1 MVKVSL
7 ILTTY
12 NCADNLKRTLKS
24 IEEQDY
30 PDIEVV
36 IKDGGSTDGTVDV
49 IRDYAEHSRY
59 PVQWVSEK
67 DEGIYDAMNTG
78 YSLSTGEVVAFFN
91 DRFYR
96 KDAVSR
102 IVSVIKG
109 ADPADGK
116 MYDGVH
122 SDLIYAENGKAVR
135 YWKMGEG
142 TIQQGWMPAHP
153 TLFLWRRVYEK
164 YGLYDSS
171 YRCSADYEFMVRILK
186 DGAVRLAYIPEV
198 LVEMYYGGT
207 SSGGIGNY
215 LLSLKEAHRALRE
228 NQVKRSVLIDIK
240 RSIRVLQQ
248 FRLAK
253 KVGMDE

>member
-1 MVKVSL
+1 MKVSL

-12 NCADNLKRTLKS
+12 NCADNLESTLKS
-24 IEEQDY
+24 IEVQDY

-36 IKDGGSTDGTVDV
+36 IKDGGSTDGTLDV
-49 IRDYAEHSRY
+49 IKNYVNHSRY
-59 PVQWVSEK
+59 SVKWISEK
-67 DEGIYDAMNTG
+67 DCGIYDAMNTG
-78 YSLSTGEVVAFFN
+78 FSLSTGEVIAFFN
-91 DRFYR
+91 DKFYR

-102 IVSVIKG
+102 IVSVITG
-109 ADPADGK
+109 VDPADGK

-153 TLFLWRRVYEK
+153 TLYLWRRIYER

-186 DGAVRLAYIPEV
+186 DGGVRLAYIPEI

-215 LLSLKEAHRALRE
+215 LLSLKEAHRARRQ
-228 NQVKRSVLIDIK
+228 NRVKWSVLIEIK
-240 RSIRVLQQ
+240 RSLGVLGQ
-248 FRLAK
+248 FRLAR
-253 KVGMDE
+253 KVGIDE

>member
-1 MVKVSL
+1 MKVSL

-30 PDIEVV
+30 PDIEVI
-36 IKDGGSTDGTVDV
+36 IKDGASTDGTLDV
-49 IRDYAEHSRY
+49 IRDYADHSRY
-59 PVQWVSEK
+59 PVKWISEK
-67 DEGIYDAMNTG
+67 DSGIYDAMNKG
-78 YSLSTGEVVAFFN
+78 FSLSTGEVVAFFN
-91 DRFYR
+91 DRFFR
-96 KDAVSR
+96 KNAVSR
-102 IVSVIKG
+102 IVSAITGVN
-109 ADPADGK
+109 PADGR
-116 MYDGVH
+116 MYDGAH
-122 SDLIYAENGKAVR
+122 ADLIYAENGKAVR

-153 TLFLWRRVYEK
+153 TLYLWRRVYEK

>member
-1 MVKVSL
+1 MKVSL

-36 IKDGGSTDGTVDV
+36 IKDGSSTDGTLDV
-49 IRDYAEHSRY
+49 IRDYADHSRY
-59 PVQWVSEK
+59 PVKWISEK
-67 DEGIYDAMNTG
+67 DSGIYDAMNKG
-78 YSLSTGEVVAFFN
+78 FSLSTGEVVAFFN
-91 DRFYR
+91 DRFFR
-96 KDAVSR
+96 KNAVSR
-102 IVSVIKG
+102 IVSAIIGVN
-109 ADPADGK
+109 PADGR
-116 MYDGVH
+116 MYDGAH
-122 SDLIYAENGKAVR
+122 ADLIYAENGKAVR

-153 TLFLWRRVYEK
+153 TLYLWRRVYEK

-171 YRCSADYEFMVRILK
+171 YRCSADYECMVRILK
-186 DGAVRLAYIPEV
+186 DGAVRLTYIPEV

-215 LLSLKEAHRALRE
+215 LLSLKEAHRALRQ
-228 NQVKRSVLIDIK
+228 NRVKWSVLIDIK
-240 RSIRVLQQ
+240 RSLRVLGQ
-248 FRLAK
+248 FRLAR
-253 KVGMDE
+253 KVGIDE

>member
-1 MVKVSL
+1 MKVSL

-12 NCADNLKRTLKS
+12 NCAENLKGTLMS

-36 IKDGGSTDGTVDV
+36 IKDGGSTDGTLDV
-49 IRDYAEHSRY
+49 IRDYADHSRY
-59 PVQWVSEK
+59 LVKWISEK
-67 DEGIYDAMNTG
+67 DNGIYDAMNKG
-78 YSLSTGEVVAFFN
+78 FPLSTGEIVAFFN

-96 KDAVSR
+96 RDAVSR
-102 IVSVIKG
+102 IVQVIIRM
-109 ADPADGK
+109 DPADGR

-122 SDLIYAENGKAVR
+122 ADLIYAENGKTVR
-135 YWKMGEG
+135 YWKMGKG

-153 TLFLWRRVYEK
+153 TLYLWRSVYEK
-164 YGLYDSS
+164 YGLYDNS

-186 DGAVRLAYIPEV
+186 DGTVRLAYIPEI

-207 SSGGIGNY
+207 SSGGIRNY
-215 LLSLKEAHRALRE
+215 LLSLEEAHRALRQ
-228 NQVKRSVLIDIK
+228 NGVKNSYLIDLKRSM
-240 RSIRVLQQ
+240 RVLQQ

-253 KVGMDE
+253 KVGMNE

>member
-12 NCADNLKRTLKS
+12 NCAKNLKRTLES
-24 IEEQDY
+24 IEGQDY

-59 PVQWVSEK
+59 AVQWVSEK
-67 DEGIYDAMNTG
+67 DEGIYDAMNKG
-78 YSLSTGEVVAFFN
+78 FPLSTGEIVGFFN
-91 DRFYR
+91 DRFCR
-96 KDAVSR
+96 RDAVSR
-102 IVSVIKG
+102 IVRAITQS
-109 ADPADGK
+109 DDGGI
-116 MYDGVH
+116 YDGVNA
-122 SDLIYAENGKAVR
+122 DLVYAENGKAVR

-153 TLFLWRRVYEK
+153 TLYLRRSVYEK

-186 DGAVRLAYIPEV
+186 DKAVRLAYIPDI

-207 SSGGIGNY
+207 SSGGIRNY

-228 NQVKRSVLIDIK
+228 NQVKKSIFIDIK
-240 RSIRVLQQ
+240 RSVRVLKQ
-248 FRLAK
+248 FRMAK
-253 KVGMDE
+253 KVSMDE

>member
-36 IKDGGSTDGTVDV
+36 IKDGSSTDGTLDV
-49 IRDYAEHSRY
+49 IRDYADHSRY
-59 PVQWVSEK
+59 PVKWISEK
-67 DEGIYDAMNTG
+67 DSGIYDAMNKG
-78 YSLSTGEVVAFFN
+78 FSLSTGEVVAFFN
-91 DRFYR
+91 DRFFR
-96 KDAVSR
+96 KNAVSR
-102 IVSVIKG
+102 IVSAIIGVN
-109 ADPADGK
+109 PADGR
-116 MYDGVH
+116 MYDGAH
-122 SDLIYAENGKAVR
+122 ADLIYAENGKAVR

-153 TLFLWRRVYEK
+153 TLYLWRRVYEK

-186 DGAVRLAYIPEV
+186 DGAVRLTYIPEV

-215 LLSLKEAHRALRE
+215 LLSLKEAHRALRQ
-228 NQVKRSVLIDIK
+228 NRVKWSVLIDIK
-240 RSIRVLQQ
+240 RSLRVLGQ
-248 FRLAK
+248 FRLAR
-253 KVGMDE
+253 KVGIDE